1 MANCNSCGRLVV
13 LGKTADGK
21 NIPLDPK
28 AFVYRIV
35 DQTETGALID
45 RAPAVMVSHAATCPG
60 MNKRAAVS
68 DDREIYP

>member
-1 MANCNSCGRLVV
+1 M

-35 DQTETGALID
+35 DQAENEALID
-45 RAPAVMVSHAATCPG
+45 RAPSVMVAHAATCPG
-60 MNKRAAVS
+60 MNRRSAVAEVE
-68 DDREIYP
+68 REIYP